1 MGGKMIYD
9 DNPNMLV
16 PYYLIHSFLYYEKD
30 DPIIG
35 DEEYD
40 RICKML
46 YDVYD
51 TVKHHHKHL
60 INKDSL
66 LAGTGYHL
74 QYNARIEGAAAQLT
88 AKVRNKT

>member
-1 MGGKMIYD
+1 MIYD

-30 DPIIG
+30 DPIIS

-46 YDVYD
+46 YDAYD
-51 TVKHHHKHL
+51 IVEHHHKHL
-60 INKDSL
+60 IDKNSL

-74 QYNARIEGAAAQLT
+74 QYNARIEGAATQLMT
-88 AKVRNKT
+88 KVRNKR